1 MKQAFALGGC
11 PASLHVA
18 WIIVEIKRHIEFR
31 TLRLD
36 AGCHLAAAVH
46 LDKVGKGASTQM
58 MEIGVGQT
66 YILAVEPGM
75 PRREAGEADTLER
88 LVDGCPVYMEAMRR
102 PAGRDQVMNHRRN
115 GACVRWSELL
125 LGRQKDIDRRQRVE
139 GAKRANV
146 FGMIFGWRHVA
157 FQAVAM
163 WRSVVILC

>member
-1 MKQAFALGGC
+1 
-11 PASLHVA
+11 
-18 WIIVEIKRHIEFR
+18 
-31 TLRLD
+31 
-36 AGCHLAAAVH
+36 
-46 LDKVGKGASTQM
+46 
-58 MEIGVGQT
+58 
-66 YILAVEPGM
+66 M
-75 PRREAGEADTLER
+75 PRREASEADTLER

-146 FGMIFGWRHVA
+146 FGMSFGWRHVA